1 MNQQAPLEDRHLL
14 GSTTLP
20 SPEALKAAMPPSED
34 AGRTVRLARAALRRC
49 LHGDDPRRLV
59 VIAGPCSLHDPE
71 AALAYADRL
80 APLAAQHAGEL
91 VILMRAYFEKPRTT
105 VGWKGLVNDPHLD
118 GSCALDEGLRE
129 ARRLLLALAE
139 RGIACAT
146 EFLDPVTPAYLA
158 DLVSW
163 AAIGA
168 RTTESQTHREMASGL
183 SMPVGFKNGTD
194 GGVQVAL
201 DAMVAASNRQTFLGL
216 HADGRAAVVRTAGN
230 PDTHVVLRGGHEGP
244 NHRANDVA
252 RAADEAAGRG
262 AARGVLVD
270 CSHANSAK
278 DFRRQREVARDVASQ
293 VRAGAPGILG
303 VMVESHLHEGRQDW
317 APGAELRFGVSITD
331 ACLGFADTEDLLG
344 ELAGVV
350 QSARPGASRVAPTP
364 TPGRVAVA

>member
-1 MNQQAPLEDRHLL
+1 MQDEAPLEDQHLM
-14 GSTTLP
+14 GSTSLP
-20 SPEALKAAMPPSED
+20 SPQELKAALPPSDE
-34 AGRTVRLARAALRRC
+34 AARTVRQARAALRRC
-49 LHGDDPRRLV
+49 LHGDDPHRLV
-59 VIAGPCSLHDPE
+59 VITGPCSLHDPE

-80 APLAAQHAGEL
+80 APLAEQHEGDLL
-91 VILMRAYFEKPRTT
+91 VLMRAYFEKPRTT
-105 VGWKGLVNDPHLD
+105 IGWKGLVNDPHLD
-118 GSCALDEGLRE
+118 GTCALDEGLAE

-158 DLVSW
+158 DLVAW

-201 DAMVAASNRQTFLGL
+201 DAMVAASHRQTFLGL
-216 HADGRAAVVRTAGN
+216 QGDGRAAVLRTAGN
-230 PDTHVVLRGGHEGP
+230 PDTHVVLRGGRGGP
-244 NHRANDVA
+244 NHAAKDVA
-252 RAADEAAGRG
+252 RAAAEAAGRG

-278 DFRRQREVARDVASQ
+278 DFRQQRDVARDVASQ
-293 VRAGAPGILG
+293 VRSGAGGILG

-317 APGAELRFGVSITD
+317 KPGTELRFGVSITD
-331 ACLGFADTEDLLG
+331 ACLGFADTEDLLAD
-344 ELAGVV
+344 LAGAVRGPRTGV
-350 QSARPGASRVAPTP
+350 SRVRPLAS
-364 TPGRVAVA
+364 PGGVATA